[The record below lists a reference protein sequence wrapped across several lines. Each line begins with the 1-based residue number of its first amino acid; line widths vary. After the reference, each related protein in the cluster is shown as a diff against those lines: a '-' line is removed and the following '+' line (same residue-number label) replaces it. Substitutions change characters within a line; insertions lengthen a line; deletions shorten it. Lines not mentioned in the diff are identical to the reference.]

1 MDTEELI
8 KHSRTRFDHAAAK
21 RTLKEKYQGKFILV
35 HNSGIFK
42 TTPELINFLDVCV
55 KMNKHAE
62 TDIVLLDLYEN
73 PVKVNVIELRKLV
86 YQKYCEQMLAWL
98 EEYEELNK
106 NR

>member
-21 RTLKEKYQGKFILV
+21 RTLTEKYQGKFILTYAGGMF
-35 HNSGIFK
+35 NA
-42 TTPELINFLDVCV
+42 TPELINFLDVCV